1 MIENILLPVDNQISA
16 RPAAEYAAELA
27 RTYRSKV
34 TVLHAY
40 KPAPASS
47 FGAYFLA
54 AGSDK
59 ASRKAKSTVDQVV
72 TYLRQLGVENVR
84 GDARIGS
91 TEKVLM
97 EAADSLQPDLI
108 VVGSGKQVFSVR
120 RTADRGQSSGS
131 QYQLAPIL
139 IV

>member
-1 MIENILLPVDNQISA
+1 MIKNILLPVDNQISA
-16 RPAAEYAAELA
+16 RAAAEYAAELA
-27 RTYRSKV
+27 RTYHSKV

-54 AGSDK
+54 IGSDK
-59 ASRKAKSTVDQVV
+59 ASRQAKRTVDQIVS
-72 TYLRQLGVENVR
+72 YLKQLGVEHVS
-84 GDARIGS
+84 GEARVGS
-91 TEKVLM
+91 PEKVLL
-97 EAADSLQPDLI
+97 EAADCLQPDLI

-120 RTADRGQSSGS
+120 RSADQGELAGS
-131 QYQLAPIL
+131 EYQLAPVL

>member
-16 RPAAEYAAELA
+16 RSAAEYAAELA
-27 RTYRSKV
+27 RIYRSKV

-59 ASRKAKSTVDQVV
+59 ASRKAKRTVDQVV
-72 TYLRQLGVENVR
+72 AYLRQLGVENVR
-84 GDARIGS
+84 GEARVGAP
-91 TEKVLM
+91 EKVLF
-97 EAADSLQPDLI
+97 EAADSLDPDVI
-108 VVGSGKQVFSVR
+108 VVGSGRQVFSVR
-120 RTADRGQSSGS
+120 RSVDQGKFAGS
-131 QYQLAPIL
+131 QYQLAPVL

>member
-16 RPAAEYAAELA
+16 RQAAEYAAELA

-40 KPAPASS
+40 KPAPTSS

-59 ASRKAKSTVDQVV
+59 ASRKAKRTVDQVV
-72 TYLRQLGVENVR
+72 AYLRQLGVENVK
-84 GDARIGS
+84 GEARVGYP
-91 TEKVLM
+91 EKVLF
-97 EAADSLQPDLI
+97 EAADSLNPDVI
-108 VVGSGKQVFSVR
+108 VVGSGKQVFSIR
-120 RTADRGQSSGS
+120 RSADQNKFAGS
-131 QYQLAPIL
+131 QYQLAPVL

>member
-1 MIENILLPVDNQISA
+1 MIEKILLPVDNQISA

-27 RTYRSKV
+27 GTYRSKV

-54 AGSDK
+54 VGSDK
-59 ASRKAKSTVDQVV
+59 ASRKAKRTVDQVV
-72 TYLRQLGVENVR
+72 AYLRQLGVENVR
-84 GDARIGS
+84 GEARVGS
-91 TEKVLM
+91 PEKVLL
-97 EAADSLQPDLI
+97 EAADSLEPDVIL
-108 VVGSGKQVFSVR
+108 VGSGKQVFSVR
-120 RTADRGQSSGS
+120 RSADQGELAKS
-131 QYQLAPIL
+131 QYKLAPVL